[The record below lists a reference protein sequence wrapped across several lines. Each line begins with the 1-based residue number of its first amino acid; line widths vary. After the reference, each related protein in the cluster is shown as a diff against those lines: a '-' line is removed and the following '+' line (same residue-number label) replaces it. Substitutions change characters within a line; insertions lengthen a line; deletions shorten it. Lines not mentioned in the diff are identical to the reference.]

1 MNESTISLRIPND
14 IRFIPLVNQFI
25 AEYAKLLGFSD
36 IAISQIEMASEEGV
50 SNVIKHAF
58 LPNEKAHFD
67 IRLEKTT
74 TGLSVNICDQGIPFD
89 PNTIQFNE
97 DTLEGFGN
105 FVMSKLMDKIQ
116 YKNLG
121 KEGKE
126 LSLTKYFE
134 EQHIETS
141 SPTEET
147 ENNIVKNHTYTFRP
161 FEPKDAIEVVKCAY
175 ESYGYTYVYEHIYY
189 PERVKALN
197 EKGDLISFVAE
208 ADDGVVCGHMALVKT
223 EGYDS
228 MYELGLAMTKQ
239 QYRGGNIFTQLLNM
253 LYEEIEKRNIHSV
266 FGQCVTTHTYSQRG
280 PIKTGM
286 KPSALLPAYVPN
298 DLSFKNISEA
308 GQQRSAVLIVNR
320 IFVQREECEVY
331 LPKKYVPISEAIFSN
346 LKVKRKIITNVGYPE
361 SEKSIANLTVNSNL
375 KMAKI
380 DFKMYGNDFIQV
392 VKNMIHQLKKENIAM
407 AEAFVNISN
416 KDAIVIMASI
426 EMLGFRFSGVMMGSP
441 TGDIAI
447 LQYLNGILPSTE
459 TIQVVPEG
467 EQLLSFIEQQFD

>member
-89 PNTIQFNE
+89 PITIQFNE

-147 ENNIVKNHTYTFRP
+147 ENNIVKNHTYTGRP
-161 FEPKDAIEVVKCAY
+161 VEPTGALGLSQCAH
-175 ESYGYTYVYEHIYY
+175 SPYGYTSVYERIYY
-189 PERVKALN
+189 AERVQALN
-197 EKGDLISFVAE
+197 EKGGLLSFVAE
-208 ADDGVVCGHMALVKT
+208 GAGGVVRGHVARVKT
-223 EGYDS
+223 
-228 MYELGLAMTKQ
+228 
-239 QYRGGNIFTQLLNM
+239 
-253 LYEEIEKRNIHSV
+253 
-266 FGQCVTTHTYSQRG
+266 
-280 PIKTGM
+280 
-286 KPSALLPAYVPN
+286 
-298 DLSFKNISEA
+298 A
-308 GQQRSAVLIVNR
+308 GS
-320 IFVQREECEVY
+320 
-331 LPKKYVPISEAIFSN
+331 
-346 LKVKRKIITNVGYPE
+346 
-361 SEKSIANLTVNSNL
+361 
-375 KMAKI
+375 
-380 DFKMYGNDFIQV
+380 
-392 VKNMIHQLKKENIAM
+392 
-407 AEAFVNISN
+407 
-416 KDAIVIMASI
+416 
-426 EMLGFRFSGVMMGSP
+426 
-441 TGDIAI
+441 
-447 LQYLNGILPSTE
+447 
-459 TIQVVPEG
+459 
-467 EQLLSFIEQQFD
+467 